1 MAPRFQRLGLS
12 LLGVLWY
19 AGLARLVSPLLG
31 VSFLP
36 TLNEEQ
42 VVAFLSLFFLLLI
55 SSSIPLKDV
64 DPSRFG
70 VPHFIGNVSRFSSS
84 TCLFASSIQM
94 CGKCGS

>member
-64 DPSRFG
+64 DPSG
-70 VPHFIGNVSRFSSS
+70 SVTNVPRS
-84 TCLFASSIQM
+84 
-94 CGKCGS
+94 